1 MTHGIPALNIK
12 TNTEYTLI

>member
-12 TNTEYTLI
+12 TNIEYIFI

>member
-12 TNTEYTLI
+12 TNIEYILI